1 MPDAT
6 PPEKPQRR
14 KRYPGTHPRRFD
26 EKYKELDPSRF
37 PTEAE
42 KVRAQGR
49 TPAGTHV
56 PVMLREVLAAL
67 HPAPGEVA
75 LDCTL
80 GHGGH
85 AEAMARAGARVIGID
100 LDAEEMSRTQS
111 RLAGLGLAIEA
122 HHTNFAGIA
131 KVMAAAG
138 LDGVHCLLAD
148 LGLSSMQLDHP
159 QRGFGFK
166 HDGPL
171 DMRMDRTRGRTAA
184 ELIAQTSALELAEI
198 LRDYGDARDA
208 DTLAEALKT
217 AAPQT
222 TGELASV
229 VLHHE
234 GIDASRYRKRNARDR
249 HPAAAVFQALRMA
262 VNREPANLEHLLRLL
277 PQVLKPGGR
286 AAIITFHS
294 GEERKVRES
303 LTSGLKAGVY
313 AQAELTG
320 KAPTSAEVYN
330 NPRAR
335 SARLF
340 WAVRA

>member
-6 PPEKPQRR
+6 PPEKPKRR
-14 KRYPGTHPRRFD
+14 KRYPGTHPRRFE
-26 EKYKELDPSRF
+26 EKYKELAPSQF
-37 PTEAE
+37 PSEAE
-42 KVRAQGR
+42 KVRSQGR

-56 PVMLREVLAAL
+56 PVMLQEVLEAL
-67 HPAPGEVA
+67 HPAPGEIA

-85 AEAMARAGARVIGID
+85 AEALARAGARVIATD
-100 LDAEEMSRTQS
+100 LDAEELARTQA
-111 RLAGLGLAIEA
+111 RLTGLGLHISA

-131 KVMAAAG
+131 KVLAEEG
-138 LDGVHCLLAD
+138 ITGVHCLLAD

-159 QRGFGFK
+159 GRGFGFK

-171 DMRMDRTRGRTAA
+171 DMRMDRSRGRTAA
-184 ELIAQTSALELAEI
+184 ELIAQSDARSLAE
-198 LRDYGDARDA
+198 LLHDYGDVRDA
-208 DTLAEALKT
+208 AGLAERLKE
-217 AAPQT
+217 APPAT
-222 TGELASV
+222 TSELAAL
-229 VLHHE
+229 VLRHD
-234 GIDASRYRKRNARDR
+234 GLDLSRYRKRNARDR

-262 VNREPANLEHLLRLL
+262 VNREPANLEHLLRVL
-277 PQVLKPGGR
+277 PEVMLPGGR

-294 GEERKVRES
+294 GEERKVREA
-303 LTSGLKAGVY
+303 LTAGVKSGVY

-320 KAPTSAEVYN
+320 IAPSSAEVYA

>member
-1 MPDAT
+1 MSDPA
-6 PPEKPQRR
+6 PEKPQRR

-56 PVMLREVLAAL
+56 PVMLREVLEAL
-67 HPAPGEVA
+67 HPAPGEIA
-75 LDCTL
+75 LECTL

-85 AEAMARAGARVIGID
+85 AEALARAGARVIGID
-100 LDAEEMSRTQS
+100 LDAEELARTQA
-111 RLAGLGLAIEA
+111 RLAGLELAIEA

-131 KVMAAAG
+131 KVLAAAG

-184 ELIAQTSALELAEI
+184 ELISQTSAPELAEI

-208 DTLAEALKT
+208 DTLAEALKA

-222 TGELASV
+222 TAELAAV
-229 VLHHE
+229 VLRHE
-234 GIDASRYRKRNARDR
+234 GLDTSRYRKRSARDR

-262 VNREPANLEHLLRLL
+262 VNREPANLEHLLRVL

-286 AAIITFHS
+286 AAIMTFHS

-303 LTSGLKAGVY
+303 LTSGLKAGIY
-313 AQAELTG
+313 TQAELTG

>member
-1 MPDAT
+1 MAESP
-6 PPEKPQRR
+6 PPEKPKRR
-14 KRYPGTHPRRFD
+14 KRYAGTHPRRFD

-56 PVMLREVLAAL
+56 PVMLQEVLQAL

-100 LDAEEMSRTQS
+100 LDAEEMARTFA
-111 RLAGLGLAIEA
+111 RLAALGLTIEA

-131 KVMAAAG
+131 KVLAAAG
-138 LDGVHCLLAD
+138 LEGVHCLLTD

-171 DMRMDRTRGRTAA
+171 DMRMDRSRGRTAA
-184 ELIAQTSALELAEI
+184 ELIAQTSAPELAEM

-208 DTLAEALKT
+208 DTLAQALQT

-222 TGELASV
+222 TAELAAV
-229 VLHHE
+229 VLRHE

-262 VNREPANLEHLLRLL
+262 VNREPANLEHLLRVL

-303 LTSGLKAGVY
+303 LKAGVKSGVY

-320 KAPTSAEVYN
+320 KAPSSAEVYN

-340 WAVRA
+340 SAVRA